1 VKVPDLEALLDVI
14 SLACIG
20 DLQARVDVDE
30 RALDDPMGMIGNA
43 VNVLLDDLEYRQRE
57 REEALRRVAGM
68 EAKQEFL
75 AYLSHDMQTP
85 MAVLLGGVT
94 VLRNSDS
101 PADVAAT
108 LPLMEQAMERLQRF
122 VRQFLD
128 LARLEADRGLV
139 LEPMPMDVAVVVE
152 RVVDLFA
159 DDGRIPVSAPASLPL
174 VTADPMRV
182 EQILANLF
190 SNALKYAK
198 APPSVA
204 LVAVGGAIVGGAIG
218 DGAIGDDA
226 IAVEIR
232 VTDRG
237 PGLTAQEC
245 ARVFDKFERGGTASG
260 AGLGLYISRA
270 LAEAH
275 GGALTVDS
283 VPGEGATFTLRLPAA
298 G

>member
-1 VKVPDLEALLDVI
+1 MRVPDLEQLLDVI
-14 SLACIG
+14 SLACLG
-20 DLQARVDVDE
+20 DTRVRVDVDE

-85 MAVLLGGVT
+85 MAVLLGAVT
-94 VLRNSDS
+94 VLRNSHS
-101 PADVAAT
+101 QADVAAT
-108 LPLMEQAMERLQRF
+108 LPLMEQAIERLQRF

-139 LEPMPMDVAVVVE
+139 LEVTAMDVGTVVK

-159 DDGRIPVSAPASLPL
+159 DDGAIEVRAPAELPPAA
-174 VTADPMRV
+174 ADPMRV
-182 EQILANLF
+182 EQILTNLVANAF
-190 SNALKYAK
+190 KYAK
-198 APPSVA
+198 SAPTIE
-204 LVAVGGAIVGGAIG
+204 LRET
-218 DGAIGDDA
+218 DQDT
-226 IAVEIR
+226 VEVR
-232 VTDRG
+232 VVDRG
-237 PGLTAQEC
+237 PGLTPDELE
-245 ARVFDKFERGGTASG
+245 RVFDKFERGPTANG

-275 GGALTVDS
+275 GGALTADS
-283 VPGEGATFTLRLPAA
+283 VPGEGATFILCLPAA
-298 G
+298 R